1 MTIANVNRRVFLA
14 STAAVAG
21 SLILG
26 ITLSA
31 CSQEEGASSAP
42 AAAFN
47 AFLTIARDGTIT
59 IQVPNSEMGQGVFTA
74 LPMILADELDAD
86 WGRVVAETAPADPAY
101 GFRTGRGGQT
111 TGGSHSVVGWYGPL
125 REMGAA
131 ARHMLREAAAD
142 IWKVEASACVTEKS
156 LVSHKASGRS
166 LGYGTLAVLAAKRKI
181 PENPTLKKVED
192 FTLIGH
198 PLPRRDTPSKV
209 DGTAVYGIDVKRP
222 GMLIATAKVSP
233 IFGGVVKSHNDK
245 AALALPGVRAVVPV
259 PAGVVVVA
267 DSYWQAHMAA
277 EQLDIIFTPGPNG
290 GVTSDNISAAL
301 HQGLEEDGLVALN
314 KGDARAEIDHGKGQT
329 LSAIYETPYL
339 AHSCM
344 EPMSCTAE
352 VTADSC
358 HIWAPTQSP
367 GAARALAAKI
377 CGLPLDKVRVEV
389 TFLGGGFGRRGETDF
404 VEQAVLA
411 SKALRRPVKLIW
423 SREEDIAHD
432 FYRPASVTRLRAAF
446 GKDGTALAFD
456 CRLVAPSI
464 LARVAHFPKSMLD
477 NAAVDGLSDQP
488 YGFRNAR
495 VDYVRR
501 DLGIPVG
508 WWRSVGQSQNAF
520 VRESFID
527 ELAHMRD
534 EDPFA
539 LRRRLLGADMRHIG
553 TLDLV
558 AEKSGWH
565 NPPEPGRA
573 RGVALVKSFGSYVAQ
588 VVEISRTGDNGVKIH
603 QVTCAVDCGTVINPS
618 IVEAQIQSAVIYGLT
633 AAVDGEI
640 TIKDGA
646 VEQSNFHDYPAL
658 KIANIPEINVHL
670 VPSAEPPAGIGE
682 PGLPPL
688 APALANAIFALTGK
702 RLRSLPFSRAGMEVT

>member
-1 MTIANVNRRVFLA
+1 MTIANLNRRVFLA

-21 SLILG
+21 SLALG
-26 ITLSA
+26 INLSA
-31 CSQEEGASSAP
+31 CSQEEGASAP
-42 AAAFN
+42 AATFN
-47 AFLTIARDGTIT
+47 AFLTIARDGTII

-86 WGRVVAETAPADPAY
+86 WDRVTAQTAPADPAY
-101 GFRTGRGGQT
+101 GFRTGRGGQV

-125 REMGAA
+125 RQMGAA
-131 ARHMLREAAAD
+131 ARHMLTEAAAD

-156 LVSHKASGRS
+156 VVSHKASGRS
-166 LGYGTLAVLAAKRKI
+166 LGYGALAARAAKRKV
-181 PENPTLKKVED
+181 PEKPTLKNAED
-192 FTLIGH
+192 FTLIGR

-209 DGTAVYGIDVKRP
+209 DGTAVYGIDVRRP
-222 GMLIATAKVSP
+222 GMLIATARVSST
-233 IFGGVVKSHNDK
+233 FGGTVKSHDDK

-259 PAGVVVVA
+259 PAGIVVVA

-277 EQLDIIFTPGPNG
+277 EQLDIVFEPGPHADRN
-290 GVTSDNISAAL
+290 SDNIATVL
-301 HQGLEEDGLVALN
+301 HQGLDQDGLVALE
-314 KGDARAEIDHGKGQT
+314 KGDAIAEIDHGNGQT

-367 GAARALAAKI
+367 GAVRQIAAKI

-411 SKALRRPVKLIW
+411 SKALLRPVKLIW
-423 SREEDIAHD
+423 SREEDITHD
-432 FYRPASVTRLRAAF
+432 FYRPASVARLRAAF
-446 GKDGTALAFD
+446 GKDGSALAFD

-464 LARVAHFPKSMLD
+464 LARVAHFPKTMLD

-488 YGFRNAR
+488 YGFRTAR

-520 VRESFID
+520 VRESFVD
-527 ELAHMRD
+527 ELAHMRG
-534 EDPFA
+534 EDPYAF
-539 LRRRLLGADMRHIG
+539 RRRLLKGDERHIG
-553 TLDLV
+553 VLDLV

-565 NPPEPGRA
+565 KALVPGRA
-573 RGVALVKSFGSYVAQ
+573 RGIALVKSFGSYVAQ
-588 VVEISRTGDNGVKIH
+588 VVEISRTGDNAVKIH
-603 QVTCAVDCGTVINPS
+603 KVTCAVDCGTVINPS

-640 TIKDGA
+640 TIKNGA

-658 KIANIPEINVHL
+658 KIANIPEIEVHL
-670 VPSAEPPAGIGE
+670 IPSAEAPAGIGE

-688 APALANAIFALTGK
+688 APALANAIFAATGQ